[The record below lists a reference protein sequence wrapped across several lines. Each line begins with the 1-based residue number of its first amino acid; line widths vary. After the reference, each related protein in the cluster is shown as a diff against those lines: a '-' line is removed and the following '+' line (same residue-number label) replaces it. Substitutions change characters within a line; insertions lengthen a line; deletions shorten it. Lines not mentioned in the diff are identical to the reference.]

1 MPPTFDLRDED
12 DDDDHDYLRAG
23 VSGDGVR
30 VLRSVSAPAPT
41 LTPQAFR
48 LPPLRRRPAAS
59 RSTPAMLLRRPRRWL
74 QLCAGVIMGLAI
86 GLLVGTATRMPD
98 IGRQCFPPDGA
109 VPAPG
114 SGPAAAAAQSAGS
127 GFGFGFGYGP
137 GSERWTS
144 PPSPPGYGDDHDPL
158 HLLEPDSKP
167 GGRRSLVMVGVMTAD
182 KYLPTRAAAVW
193 DTWGKEL
200 PGGIAFFSASYSRP
214 PPNRPDLPLVALK
227 GVDDSYPPQKK
238 SFRMIEYL
246 WEQYGDHFEWFLRAD
261 DDVYVRPDK
270 LEKLLR
276 SVDSSKPQ
284 FIGQA
289 GRGNQEEFGL
299 LSLEF
304 DENFCMGGP
313 GVLFSRETLSRV
325 APHVK
330 HCLKNLYTTHEDVEL
345 GRCVQRFAGI
355 PCTWSYEMQNIL
367 YHNSSGNDAFTGN
380 LKHREV
386 HRAITLHPIKQYR
399 HLYRVHNYLGQL
411 KIQDSWQQALSL
423 HRDIVAMLQLLGQD
437 PALADDAQLAQN
449 VPLFHAKRGDRD
461 YLGDSALLG
470 KPPGLNKSRPR
481 REAEVLPWDFISRS
495 LFSAGHANPRR
506 RIESALR
513 EGMDDVVREVM
524 DMINAF
530 SKQRGRVI
538 EYREILYGYHRLDPV
553 YGADYIL
560 DLLLVYKKYRGK
572 KMTVPVRRHA
582 YLQQQFTGLEIRE
595 TVEGEEVG
603 RQPPPDLTQSEDGDD
618 APPQPGSSF
627 REAFESGLLRIG
639 DALPSILGRDGRDEE
654 ARDEASVRRK
664 MINFILP
671 LAGRFSTFSRFI
683 SVFEE
688 ECLMNAE
695 QVALFVILFPSE
707 QEVSVNETVSLMSS
721 LQRRWPQHR
730 LAVVPVF
737 DSFARALALE
747 IGAAQ
752 VKDGEEDLLFF
763 VDVDMVFNRAT
774 LERIRVNTIRGRQAY
789 FPIVFSEFE
798 PATVYRDQG
807 LSVAPNHFLINQDTG
822 YWRQYGF
829 GIVSLYKSDLRRVGG
844 FDTSIRGWGKE
855 DVDLYD
861 KFVASMAANNVSVFR
876 AADPNLVHV
885 FHIVDCDPNLEAS
898 QLKMCK
904 GTRAD
909 TLGGVS
915 QLAQGIYAQGRAILD
930 FAKKRRAAVPA
941 ASAAGAGGTGS

>member
-1 MPPTFDLRDED
+1 
-12 DDDDHDYLRAG
+12 
-23 VSGDGVR
+23 
-30 VLRSVSAPAPT
+30 
-41 LTPQAFR
+41 
-48 LPPLRRRPAAS
+48 
-59 RSTPAMLLRRPRRWL
+59 ML
-74 QLCAGVIMGLAI
+74 
-86 GLLVGTATRMPD
+86 
-98 IGRQCFPPDGA
+98 
-109 VPAPG
+109 
-114 SGPAAAAAQSAGS
+114 
-127 GFGFGFGYGP
+127 
-137 GSERWTS
+137 
-144 PPSPPGYGDDHDPL
+144 
-158 HLLEPDSKP
+158 
-167 GGRRSLVMVGVMTAD
+167 
-182 KYLPTRAAAVW
+182 
-193 DTWGKEL
+193 
-200 PGGIAFFSASYSRP
+200 
-214 PPNRPDLPLVALK
+214 
-227 GVDDSYPPQKK
+227 
-238 SFRMIEYL
+238 EYL

-313 GVLFSRETLSRV
+313 GVLFSRETLARV

-367 YHNSSGNDAFTGN
+367 YHNSSGNEAFTGN

-399 HLYRVHNYLGQL
+399 HLYRVHNYMGQL
-411 KIQDSWQQALSL
+411 KIQESWQEALAL
-423 HRDIVAMLQLLGQD
+423 HRDVLAMVTLLGHD
-437 PALADDAQLAQN
+437 PATVGDVQLAQN
-449 VPLFHAKRGDRD
+449 VPLFPAKRGDRD

-470 KPPGLNKSRPR
+470 KPPSLNKYRPR
-481 REAEVLPWDFISRS
+481 READVLAWDFISRS

-513 EGMDDVVREVM
+513 EGLDDVVREVM
-524 DMINAF
+524 DAINAF

-538 EYREILYGYHRLDPV
+538 EYREILYGYHRLSPM

-560 DLLLVYKKYRGK
+560 DMLLVYKKYRGK

-595 TVEGEEVG
+595 TLEGEEVG
-603 RQPPPDLTQSEDGDD
+603 KHSEQAPDLTQSEDAED
-618 APPQPGSSF
+618 AGQPPGASF
-627 REAFESGLLRIG
+627 REAFESGLLKIG
-639 DALPSILGRDGRDEE
+639 DALPAILGRSGGEE
-654 ARDEASVRRK
+654 QRDEAGVRRK
-664 MINFILP
+664 AINLILP
-671 LAGRFSTFSRFI
+671 LAGRHATFRRFM

-688 ECLMNAE
+688 VCLQNDE
-695 QVALFVILFPSE
+695 NVSLFVILFPSE
-707 QEVSVNETVSLMSS
+707 TEVSVNETVYLMTS
-721 LQRRWPQHR
+721 LQRRYPKHR

-752 VKDGEEDLLFF
+752 VKDGQDDLLFF
-763 VDVDMVFNRAT
+763 VDVDMVFSRAT
-774 LERIRVNTIRGRQAY
+774 LERIRLNTIRGKQVY
-789 FPIVFSEFE
+789 FPVVFSEFE

-807 LSVAPNHFLINQDTG
+807 LTVAPNHFLINQDTG

-829 GIVSLYKSDLRRVGG
+829 GIVSVYKSDLRRVGG

-855 DVDLYD
+855 DVDLFD
-861 KFVASMAANNVSVFR
+861 KFVAAADNVTVFR

-885 FHIVDCDPNLEAS
+885 FHIVECDPDLEPA
-898 QLKMCK
+898 QLQMCK

-909 TLGGVS
+909 TLGGVD
-915 QLAQGIYAQGRAILD
+915 QLAQIIFSQQGQGRAVLD
-930 FAKKRRAAVPA
+930 FAKRRRTMPPPTAAAGPA
-941 ASAAGAGGTGS
+941 A